1 MPPRRRAKKARHRAL
16 ATRAMGAGSGTAA
29 TTNGLLAVPV
39 SLGPVVT
46 SEVVVFVVG
55 KKLESPCICARES
68 VLVKPNPERLAPAAS
83 GAVEVEN
90 RIAKPS
96 PTPPPVM
103 VSVNPVGVCTVS
115 GDVAR

>member
-1 MPPRRRAKKARHRAL
+1 
-16 ATRAMGAGSGTAA
+16 
-29 TTNGLLAVPV
+29 
-39 SLGPVVT
+39 
-46 SEVVVFVVG
+46 
-55 KKLESPCICARES
+55 
-68 VLVKPNPERLAPAAS
+68 
-83 GAVEVEN
+83 VEVEN